1 MSDREKLIELLGDTG
16 EMLAVDEAVAAELGG
31 CENGWITDKIGFIAD
46 HLISNGVTAQQWTPV
61 SDPPKTG
68 GSYLVTTEK
77 GAVCTAH
84 FYKNGD
90 VGKWS
95 PGRTIVVTH
104 WKPLPMPAKRCE

>member
-1 MSDREKLIELLGDTG
+1 MSDREKLIELLANLLASPMTMCRNGDG
-16 EMLAVDEAVAAELGG
+16 VLVSAAM
-31 CENGWITDKIGFIAD
+31 ITDNLLA
-46 HLISNGVTAQQWTPV
+46 NGVTVQKWIPV

-95 PGRTIVVTH
+95 PGRTIVITH

>member
-1 MSDREKLIELLGDTG
+1 MSDREKLIE
-16 EMLAVDEAVAAELGG
+16 MLCNVIETDG
-31 CENGWITDKIGFIAD
+31 CSGRCDFPPCYLVKACAD
-46 HLISNGVTAQQWTPV
+46 HLISNGVTVQEWIPV

-95 PGRTIVVTH
+95 PGRTIVITH
-104 WKPLPMPAKRCE
+104 WKPLPYPPKECE

>member
-1 MSDREKLIELLGDTG
+1 MSDREKLIELLAIYDSTY
-16 EMLAVDEAVAAELGG
+16 DCDFCPKDQHGG
-31 CENGWITDKIGFIAD
+31 LCGNGCLAD
-46 HLISNGVTAQQWTPV
+46 HLISNGVTVQKWIPV
-61 SDPPKTG
+61 SEPPKTG

-95 PGRTIVVTH
+95 TGRTIVVTH
-104 WKPLPMPAKRCE
+104 WKRLPMPAKRCE